1 MKKIPAALIPRF
13 KALLVSNRI
22 PGRYHAYYL
31 KWLRYYL
38 DFCHKYG
45 FDESDQQSL
54 PAFIRKLEK
63 RQAAASQ
70 EQAFAAIRMYYGLIE
85 SGADHSGRAPL
96 PKPQYLQPLK
106 EPQKPV
112 QKPTPAKE
120 IYQPSGTIQEARIV
134 PETGEYRRY
143 HLHETHVQKAIR
155 RAVNKAKICK
165 RARPIRF
172 ATMPSSGLCRVSD
185 LNTQ

>member
-85 SGADHSGRAPL
+85 SGADHSGRALL
-96 PKPQYLQPLK
+96 PKPEYLQPLE

-120 IYQPSGTIQEARIV
+120 IYQPSGKPKKRGSFLK
-134 PETGEYRRY
+134 PGNTGVITSTKPLFRR
-143 HLHETHVQKAIR
+143 LSGAPSTR
-155 RAVNKAKICK
+155 RKSA
-165 RARPIRF
+165 
-172 ATMPSSGLCRVSD
+172 SGPGPYVSPLCRVPDYAESVI
-185 LNTQ
+185 